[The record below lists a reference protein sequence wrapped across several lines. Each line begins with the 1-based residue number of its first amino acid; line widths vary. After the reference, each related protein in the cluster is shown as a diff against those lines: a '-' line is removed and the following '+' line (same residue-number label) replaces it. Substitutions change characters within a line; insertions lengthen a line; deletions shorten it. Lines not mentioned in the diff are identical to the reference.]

1 MSLKYLGL
9 YYIYVVKK
17 SKRSNMKL
25 SSEKTKQNNSLM
37 STTSKQFC
45 SLTTENEL
53 KFNNGEHTPLQKPY
67 FTATL
72 FEWNWRREK

>member
-1 MSLKYLGL
+1 MP
-9 YYIYVVKK
+9 
-17 SKRSNMKL
+17 
-25 SSEKTKQNNSLM
+25 
-37 STTSKQFC
+37 TTSQQFC
-45 SLTTENEL
+45 SLPTENEL